1 MEDFQETLVETN
13 VKYNIEFKGKH
24 IVIEDLPVHM
34 NEARDEYYVSST
46 VMQYLINVVLEKFTE
61 GSEDELN
68 D

>member
-1 MEDFQETLVETN
+1 
-13 VKYNIEFKGKH
+13 
-24 IVIEDLPVHM
+24 M